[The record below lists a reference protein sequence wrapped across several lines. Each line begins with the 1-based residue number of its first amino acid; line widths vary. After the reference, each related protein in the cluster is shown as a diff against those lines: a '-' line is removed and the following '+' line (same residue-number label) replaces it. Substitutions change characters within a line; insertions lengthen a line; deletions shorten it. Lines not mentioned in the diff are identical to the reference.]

1 MTNNKKHVFVFVG
14 LAGSGKNTC
23 TAYLRDKYGADIF
36 SFTTMLK
43 DATAR
48 FHLEFNRDNLI
59 KMSEAVRATFGEDI
73 LAKTL
78 AKDVENTTSN
88 MIAID
93 NARRLADVKY
103 LSQLPG
109 FILIEVTADI
119 KVRYNR
125 VSKRGEKTSDT
136 QTFEQFAAEHSRPT
150 ELSIIELAKHSTE
163 HINND
168 GDTEQ
173 LYAQVDELIKK
184 YS

>member
-23 TAYLRDKYGADIF
+23 TAYLCDKYSADIF

-43 DATAR
+43 DVISR
-48 FHLEFNRDNLI
+48 FYLEFNRDNLI
-59 KMSEAVRATFGEDI
+59 KLSESVRAVFGEDL
-73 LAKTL
+73 LAKTM
-78 AKDVENTTSN
+78 AKDVENASSN

-93 NARRLADVKY
+93 NARRLADIKY

-109 FILIEVTADI
+109 FVLIEVTADI
-119 KVRYNR
+119 KVRYER

-136 QTFEQFAAEHSRPT
+136 QTFEQFVAEHNRPT
-150 ELSIIELAKHSTE
+150 ELSIIELAKQATE

-168 GDTEQ
+168 GSAEQ
-173 LYAQVDELIKK
+173 LYTQVDELVKK